1 MKHVAIFLPPCASQI
16 RRRNPKMILEIP
28 RMVIMGLVGR
38 GRYGSRGG
46 FGSSQFLVQ
55 LPLMRLLFYLGS
67 EFDIMSL

>member
-28 RMVIMGLVGR
+28 RMVIMGLIGMAVG
-38 GRYGSRGG
+38 GGG

-67 EFDIMSL
+67 ELDIMSL